1 MTTAPICLF
10 FSARKS
16 NSGVYLG
23 RMGHTLSVALA
34 QYPPITGVDPVGRLH
49 AQAAEIQRDSTDLEL
64 VVFPEIHLCGDC
76 DNAVDSNEWLRS
88 AAEPLDGPRVR
99 ALGETAAALG
109 VWLIPGTVPELAD
122 AGCVY
127 NTQVVFN
134 PSGNLVAS
142 YRKVFP
148 WRPYEAWSSGHE
160 FAVFDMPGTG
170 RAGLSI
176 CYDAWFPESTRSVAW
191 LGAEF
196 VVNVVKT
203 IGADRKQER
212 VLAQANAIVNQVFMC
227 SVNAA
232 GPIGT
237 GGSIVCD
244 PEGTVIA
251 DLPTA
256 EPGVLRVELDLDAVA
271 RVREQGTEGFNRMWS
286 QMAPDDPVIDL
297 PIYQGRIDPTR
308 WQPRGAS

>member
-1 MTTAPICLF
+1 M
-10 FSARKS
+10 SR
-16 NSGVYLG
+16 
-23 RMGHTLSVALA
+23 TLSIALA
-34 QYPPITGVDPVGRLH
+34 QYPPVAGADPTGQLQ
-49 AQAAEIQRDSTDLEL
+49 AQAAEIQRESTGLDLI
-64 VVFPEIHLCGDC
+64 VFPEIHVCGDC
-76 DNAVDSNEWLRS
+76 DTAADSNEWLRS

-99 ALGETAAALG
+99 ALGEIAADLG
-109 VWLIPGTVPELAD
+109 VWLIPGTVPEL
-122 AGCVY
+122 GYGERVY
-127 NTQVVFN
+127 NTQVVFDAT
-134 PSGNLVAS
+134 GNLVAS

-160 FAVFDMPGTG
+160 FKVFDMTGTG

-203 IGADRKQER
+203 IGVDRKQER
-212 VLAQANAIVNQVFMC
+212 VLAQANAIVNQVFML

-244 PEGTVIA
+244 PEGTVLG

-256 EPGVLRVELDLDAVA
+256 ETGVLRVTLDLDQVT
-271 RVREQGTEGFNRMWS
+271 RVRELGTEGFNRMWS
-286 QMAPDDPVIDL
+286 QMASDDPVIDL
-297 PIYQGRIDPTR
+297 PIYQGHIDPTR
-308 WQPRGAS
+308 WEPRGAS

>member
-1 MTTAPICLF
+1 MTRPRRAAGGK
-10 FSARKS
+10 ARIRRARLGLAAAELLLQRLQ
-16 NSGVYLG
+16 GVPGPPQARAL
-23 RMGHTLSVALA
+23 LPVALGFSEGS
-34 QYPPITGVDPVGRLH
+34 II
-49 AQAAEIQRDSTDLEL
+49 AAE
-64 VVFPEIHLCGDC
+64 
-76 DNAVDSNEWLRS
+76 
-88 AAEPLDGPRVR
+88 
-99 ALGETAAALG
+99 LG
-109 VWLIPGTVPELAD
+109 VWLIPGSVPELGD
-122 AGCVY
+122 DGRIY
-127 NTQVVFN
+127 NTEVLLGPAGEV
-134 PSGNLVAS
+134 VAS

-148 WRPYEAWSSGHE
+148 WRPYETWASGHE
-160 FAVFDMPGTG
+160 FAVFDVPATG
-170 RAGLSI
+170 RGGFSI

-212 VLAQANAIVNQVFMC
+212 ILAQANAIVNQVFMC

-237 GGSIVCD
+237 GGSLVCD

-256 EPGVLRVELDLDAVA
+256 EPGVLSVDIDLDAVTA
-271 RVREQGTEGFNRMWS
+271 VRRAGTEGFNRMWS
-286 QMAPDDPVIDL
+286 QMDPADPVIDL

-308 WQPRGAS
+308 WEPRGAS